1 MHSNKSR
8 NIDGNNNTF
17 LVFQKMD
24 LISTGLE
31 SLIDTIVSKKIGVI
45 RAELSEVRLILIIC
59 DILCLG
65 PSKHDILELSEYSS
79 HRNQSFES

>member
-8 NIDGNNNTF
+8 NIDGDNNTF

-31 SLIDTIVSKKIGVI
+31 SLIDTIVSKKIGAI
-45 RAELSEVRLILIIC
+45 RAELSEVRLIYIM
-59 DILCLG
+59 
-65 PSKHDILELSEYSS
+65 
-79 HRNQSFES
+79 NNM

>member
-17 LVFQKMD
+17 LVLQKMD

-45 RAELSEVRLILIIC
+45 RAELSEVRLI
-59 DILCLG
+59 DFTN
-65 PSKHDILELSEYSS
+65 HM
-79 HRNQSFES
+79 

>member
-1 MHSNKSR
+1 MHSNKSQ

-17 LVFQKMD
+17 SVFQKMD

-31 SLIDTIVSKKIGVI
+31 SLIDTIVSKKMGVI

-59 DILCLG
+59 DILCIG
-65 PSKHDILELSEYSS
+65 TSKHDIFRTLRIFFTQKSKL
-79 HRNQSFES
+79 